1 MAMAVAPH
9 PPGPPETRK
18 FTADD
23 VWRMLEAG
31 ILDADEPYELLDGEL
46 HYVSPP
52 DPLHAKVVN
61 RLTMLLVPV
70 YGPRGFVVRT
80 QQPIGG
86 IINAIPEPDVA
97 IVTLAA
103 ENADTHPQA
112 DQAVLLVEVAHTRL
126 PRDLRKGA
134 VYAIAGAPEY
144 WIVDVNRNVVTFYA
158 GPNAD
163 GTWRHVTEVGI
174 DGRLPLPQ
182 TDGQTLAVARILM
195 PAG

>member
-1 MAMAVAPH
+1 MVMAVAPH
-9 PPGPPETRK
+9 PRTRT
-18 FTADD
+18 FTADE
-23 VWRMLEAG
+23 VWSMLRAG
-31 ILDADEPYELLDGEL
+31 ILDPDEPYELLDGEL
-46 HYVSPP
+46 QYVSPP
-52 DPLHAKVVN
+52 DPPQAKVVN
-61 RLTMLLVPV
+61 RLTMLFVPV
-70 YGPRGFVVRT
+70 YGPRGLVVRT

-86 IINAIPEPDVA
+86 IFDAIPEPDVA
-97 IVTLAA
+97 VVTLAA
-103 ENADTHPQA
+103 EEADTHPQA
-112 DQAVLLVEVAHTRL
+112 DQALLLVEVAYTSLR
-126 PRDLRKGA
+126 RDLRKGA

-144 WIVDVNRNVVTFYA
+144 WIVDVNRNVVTVHV